1 MSRGGLWAGMCAL
14 LIAWSGVISTPVRAA
29 DPSAG
34 DVEFFEKKIRPIF
47 VAHCYECHS
56 GTKSKGGLRLDLSE
70 GWIRG
75 GDSGAA
81 VVPGKPDESPLIN
94 AVRHNGPE
102 MPPTGKLPAET
113 IQLLEQWVARGAP
126 APPGSESAAKPA
138 APMTVDLEAG
148 RKFWAYQAPREPA
161 LPDSDEPMGDV
172 HPIDRLV
179 RARLD
184 AEKLR
189 PSTPAERAML
199 VRRLY
204 FDLWGLP
211 PDPAELDACAHDTSS
226 DWYEKLVDRLLA
238 SPRFGERWGRHWLD
252 IVRYGES
259 LTLRGFILPDAW
271 RYRDYVIENFNH
283 DRPYDRFLREQIAGD
298 LLPAVLVE
306 DRQRQL
312 IATTFLALGNTNL
325 EEQDKR
331 QLDMDVVDEQLD
343 VLGKA
348 FLAQTIGCARC
359 HDHKFDPIPTR
370 DYYALAGILR
380 NVQALEHENV
390 SKWMTVPL
398 PLPPPEE
405 AEFARQ
411 ETALAQISRE
421 IEETRGRIADLAG
434 NSAGTDLL
442 RERYAASVK
451 IPGIVVDDS
460 QARKVGQ
467 WQTSQHTK
475 PFVGAG
481 YIHDLDEGKGDK
493 TVTFVP
499 ELPGNGRYEV
509 RLAYTPGSNRAA
521 DVPVTVFSADGE
533 KLVHVNMQQRP
544 PLDGRFV
551 SLGEYRCEVAGQS
564 FVLVTNENTRGHV
577 VVDAVQF
584 LPADEVARTAE
595 RGKDEPSGP
604 SNADPDLDAQ
614 KKKLQTLE
622 NDLKRMRAAAAKH
635 PTVMTVIER
644 EKVEDVAVHFRGSVH
659 TLGEVAPRG
668 FLQVV
673 APRFESQMP
682 AEESGRVQLAEWLAA
697 ADNPLTARVYVNRAW
712 HWLFGQGLVRTVDN
726 FGSTGE
732 LPSHPELLDHL
743 ALRFIARGWSVKQL
757 VRYIVMSQTYRQSSA
772 ERPDALAAD
781 PENRLLWR
789 NSRHRLEAECLRDA
803 MLLISGQLCQD
814 TGGSTIRAGTTAD
827 YDYVDTGTRRSVYLP
842 VLRNALP
849 EFLDVFDFP
858 DPSMVVG
865 RRNVS
870 TVAPQALL
878 LMNHP
883 FVRGQAEAAAR
894 RLLALELTDDEARVQ
909 RAYRQVLGRAPTTA
923 EREVVEQSLATSES
937 ARQTEPAPSR
947 VEAWTEVYHL
957 LFSSLDFRYRD

>member
-1 MSRGGLWAGMCAL
+1 LCAL
-14 LIAWSGVISTPVRAA
+14 LVAWSGVNSIPAHAA
-29 DPSAG
+29 DAPAG

-47 VAHCYECHS
+47 VEHCNECHS
-56 GTKSKGGLRLDLSE
+56 GAKPKANLRLDVSE

-81 VVPGKPDESPLIN
+81 VVPGKPDASPLIS
-94 AVRHNGPE
+94 AVRHDGLE
-102 MPPTGKLPAET
+102 MPPAGKLSAEK

-126 APPGSESAAKPA
+126 APRDSETPA
-138 APMTVDLEAG
+138 LPVSQTVMDLEAG
-148 RKFWAYQAPREPA
+148 RKFWAYQAPRESA
-161 LPDSDEPMGDV
+161 IPDIDGSNGGD

-179 RARLD
+179 RARLK
-184 AEKLR
+184 AEKLG
-189 PSTPAERAML
+189 PSPHAGRAVL

-211 PDPAELDACAHDTSS
+211 PEPSELEACEHDVSAN
-226 DWYEKLVDRLLA
+226 WYEALVDRLLA
-238 SPRFGERWGRHWLD
+238 SPRFAERWGRHWLD
-252 IVRYGES
+252 IVRYAES

-271 RYRDYVIENFNH
+271 RYRDYVIDNFH
-283 DRPYDRFLREQIAGD
+283 RDQPYDRFLREQIAGD
-298 LLPAVLVE
+298 LLPAVSVE

-343 VLGKA
+343 VIGKA

-398 PLPPPEE
+398 PLPPEE
-405 AEFARQ
+405 EMGFARQ
-411 ETALAQISRE
+411 ETALAAIGRE
-421 IEETRGRIADLAG
+421 IEETRAQIAARAG
-434 NSAGTDLL
+434 NTAGVDLL
-442 RERYAASVK
+442 RGQFAASAK

-475 PFVGAG
+475 PYVGAG

-499 ELPGNGRYEV
+499 ELPSNGRYEV
-509 RLAYTPGSNRAA
+509 RLAYTPGPNRAA

-533 KLVHVNMQQRP
+533 KLVHVNMQRRP
-544 PLDGRFV
+544 QLDGRFV

-577 VVDAVQF
+577 VADAVQF
-584 LPADEVARTAE
+584 LPVDEAARPAE
-595 RGKDEPSGP
+595 RDKDEPSGP
-604 SNADPDLDAQ
+604 SNADSDIAAQ

-622 NDLKRMRAAAAKH
+622 SDLKRMRAAAAKH
-635 PTVMTVIER
+635 PTVMTVVERNKIEDT
-644 EKVEDVAVHFRGSVH
+644 VVHIRGSVH
-659 TLGEVAPRG
+659 ALGDVVPRG
-668 FLQVV
+668 VLQVV
-673 APRFESQMP
+673 APRFEMPMP
-682 AEESGRVQLAEWLAA
+682 ADQSGRVQFAEWLAA
-697 ADNPLTARVYVNRAW
+697 AENTLTARVYVNRVW

-743 ALRFIARGWSVKQL
+743 ALRFVARGWSVKQL
-757 VRYIVMSQTYRQSSA
+757 VRYIVTSQTYRQSSA
-772 ERPDALAAD
+772 ERADGLATD

-789 NSRHRLEAECLRDA
+789 NNRQRLEAECLRDA
-803 MLLISGQLCQD
+803 MFSISGQLSLEV
-814 TGGSTIRAGTTAD
+814 GGSTIRAGTSAD
-827 YDYVDTGTRRSVYLP
+827 YEYVDTGTRRSVYLP
-842 VLRNALP
+842 VLRNALS

-858 DPSMVVG
+858 DPSLVVG

-883 FVRGQAEAAAR
+883 LVQAQAAAAAR
-894 RLLALELTDDEARVQ
+894 RLLAEELTDDQARLL
-909 RAYRQVLGRAPTTA
+909 RACLQVLGRAPSTA
-923 EREVVEQSLATSES
+923 EREVIGQSLAAGADRSPQ
-937 ARQTEPAPSR
+937 AAPAQPR
-947 VEAWTEVYHL
+947 EEAWTEVYHL